1 MMMTMRSVTAS
12 RGRGKPIG
20 LAPRPTESR
29 VIGAGASL
37 TGGAGGSSTPR
48 WR

>member
-12 RGRGKPIG
+12 RGREKPTG

-37 TGGAGGSSTPR
+37 TGAGGSSTPR